1 MHAVPKRRSAQG
13 EEMKNKRLM
22 AVLLIGALVLLGAVA
37 AAYATTSVRPGEAPA
52 VVFAGQEVQPGESVF
67 AEPVLGGLLTK
78 RIVQESTDPAGDLG
92 VLTVA
97 TLPLEVDAHGEE
109 PSSGSTEVR
118 EDVWVTLWLD
128 GQHVF
133 SGTPEEYAEF
143 RFSEN
148 GPYRAALK
156 IERPEDG
163 QTSRAVFNY
172 EISFELD
179 VQPVVLFS
187 SDRARQGDIL
197 SVYVNRGFATEAPEV
212 ETALGTAIFLPLS
225 SDEYISYIPVNYAQT
240 LGKWMIDVSVG
251 GEAYEQGIIVT
262 GRTYKE
268 QHMTI
273 SQSTTDATMNNPD
286 GPKNW
291 AERIKVLWETYDVK
305 KYWDEVFIRPCDG
318 RISTE
323 FGLYRYTNNNPVPTR
338 HTGIDI
344 AAPAGTPILA
354 SNSGRVVRAEE
365 IIYTGNTVVIEHG
378 GGLKTYYFHMETMD
392 VKEGDLIE
400 RGTVLGTVGSTG
412 YSTGAHLHFEVK
424 IGSHSLSP
432 WELFDGTSELYFDV
446 GF

>member
-1 MHAVPKRRSAQG
+1 MR
-13 EEMKNKRLM
+13 NTRLM
-22 AVLLIGALVLLGAVA
+22 AVLLVGALVLLGAVA
-37 AAYATTSVRPGEAPA
+37 AAYATTSVRTGEAAA
-52 VVFAGQEVQPGESVF
+52 VIFAGQEVQPVESVF
-67 AEPVLGGLLTK
+67 SEPLPGGLLSK
-78 RIVQESTDPAGDLG
+78 RVVQDSADSASDLG
-92 VLTVA
+92 LLTVA
-97 TLPLEVDAHGEE
+97 TLPLKIDAYGQET
-109 PSSGSTEVR
+109 SSASTEVR
-118 EDVWVTLWLD
+118 GEVLLTLWLD
-128 GQHVF
+128 DEEVF
-133 SGTPEEYAEF
+133 SGTPEEYEKF

-148 GPYRAALK
+148 GLYRAALK
-156 IERPEDG
+156 IERPGDELM
-163 QTSRAVFNY
+163 SRAVFNY
-172 EISFELD
+172 GMSFELD
-179 VQPVVLFS
+179 VQPIVLFS

-197 SVYVNRGFATEAPEV
+197 SVYVNRGFAAEAPEI
-212 ETALGTAIFLPLS
+212 ETELGTAIFLPLS
-225 SDEYISYIPVNYAQT
+225 SDEYIAYIPINYAQT

-273 SQSTTDATMNNPD
+273 SQATTDATMNNPD

-291 AERIKVLWETYDVK
+291 AERIKVLWETYDVE
-305 KYWDEVFIRPCDG
+305 KYWDEAFIRPCDG

-323 FGLYRYTNNNPVPTR
+323 FGLYRYTNKNPVPTR

-344 AAPAGTPILA
+344 AAPAGTPVLA
-354 SNSGRVVRAEE
+354 SNSGRVVRAED
-365 IIYTGNTVVIEHG
+365 IIYTGNTVVLEHG
-378 GGLKTYYFHMETMD
+378 GGLKTYYFHMETME
-392 VKEGDLIE
+392 VKEGDLIG